1 MKKEEMKTSDKL
13 ELGWQGAKEMML
25 NFNNEDDKRF
35 AFDVMENITILLETS
50 LKIEKTLLDVI
61 TGIKNSRNK

>member
-25 NFNNEDDKRF
+25 NFNNEDDKHL
-35 AFDVMENITILLETS
+35 AFNVMTDITILLETS
-50 LKIEKTLLDVI
+50 FKIEKILLDVI